1 MKTLFGK
8 AWAFVVRDVRIEA
21 SYRMSFL
28 MQALGIFFTVVTF
41 HFMARLV
48 DGGNVAALD
57 RFGGRYF
64 TFVLIGIALSNYLSV
79 ATRAYADRLR
89 EAQVT
94 GTLEAML
101 MTPTP
106 VGQIIAFSSIYDFL
120 FASVRVILYLLV
132 GAAFFGLDTA
142 RANWGAAAVFLA
154 LAVLTFSSLGILSA
168 SFILVFKRGD
178 PLTMIYGVMSY
189 LFGGV
194 YYPVDLLPDW
204 LRALSMLLPI
214 TWALDG
220 MRMALM
226 QGAGAAASADK
237 IWVLLAFS
245 AVLWPLSIWSFSWAV
260 RKAKRDGS
268 LGKF

>member
-1 MKTLFGK
+1 MTTLLKK
-8 AWAFVVRDVRIEA
+8 AWAFVLRDVRIDA
-21 SYRMSFL
+21 SYKMSFV

-41 HFMARLV
+41 YFLARLV
-48 DGGNVAALD
+48 DGGNVAALGK
-57 RFGGRYF
+57 FGGGYF
-64 TFVLIGIALSNYLSV
+64 TFVLIGIALSNYLTV

-94 GTLEAML
+94 GTLEMML

-120 FASVRVILYLLV
+120 FASVRVVLYLLV
-132 GAAFFGLDTA
+132 GAAFFGLDATH
-142 RANWGAAAVFLA
+142 ANWAAAAVFLG
-154 LAVLTFSSLGILSA
+154 LSVLTFSSLGILSA

-204 LRALSMLLPI
+204 LRGLSMLLPI

-226 QGAGAAASADK
+226 KGAGLAENAQK

-245 AVLWPLSIWSFSWAV
+245 AVLWPVSIWTFSWAV
-260 RKAKRDGS
+260 RKAKSDGS

>member
-1 MKTLFGK
+1 MTVAKK
-8 AWAFVVRDVRIEA
+8 AWAFIARDLRIEA
-21 SYRMSFL
+21 SYRMNFL
-28 MQALGIFFTVVTF
+28 MQGLGILFTVVTF
-41 HFMARLV
+41 HFLARLV
-48 DGGNVAALD
+48 DTGNVAALG
-57 RFGGRYF
+57 RFGGGYF
-64 TFVLIGIALSNYLSV
+64 SFVLIGIALSNYLSV

-106 VGQIIAFSSIYDFL
+106 VGQIIAFSAIYDFL
-120 FASVRVILYLLV
+120 FASIRVVLYLLV
-132 GAAFFGLDTA
+132 GAALFGLDTS

-154 LAVLTFSSLGILSA
+154 LAVVTFSSLGILSA

-178 PLTMIYGVMSY
+178 PLTMIYGVLSF

-194 YYPVDLLPDW
+194 YYPVDLLPEW
-204 LRALSMLLPI
+204 LRSLSMLLPL

-220 MRMALM
+220 MRMSLM
-226 QGAGAAASADK
+226 RGATLHETADRV
-237 IWVLLAFS
+237 WVLLLFS
-245 AVLWPLSIWSFSWAV
+245 VVLWPVSLWVFTRAV
-260 RKAKRDGS
+260 KKAKRDGS